1 MADELTIGEDMQ
13 SVCGEEP
20 TIPELL
26 LHAQRKLLHQRVV
39 RIRSHG
45 EDANT
50 AGLVRTAEWSSQR
63 R

>member
-13 SVCGEEP
+13 SVCREEP
-20 TIPELL
+20 TIRELL

-39 RIRSHG
+39 CIRSHG

-50 AGLVRTAEWSSQR
+50 SGLVRTAEWSSQR